1 MRLGCCAYSYRDL
14 FKTGELTLPDF
25 VATCAQLGLDGVEL
39 TAYYFP
45 STERSY
51 LNDIKRCCA
60 AHGLHV
66 SGTAVGSNFCFADER
81 KRREQ
86 IDAAKA
92 WIDHSVV
99 LGAPCLRVFGG
110 AVPERHTEDEAVAWA
125 VAAMRECA
133 EYGEERGV
141 LVALENHGG
150 ITATAAQVERLVR
163 EVNREWFG
171 VNLDFGNF
179 RDPATEFAAIA
190 PHAVTTHAK
199 VTHRDAQGHPQKVDY
214 RLARQVMERVGYRGY
229 LNIEY
234 EEPEDP
240 REGVPKFVE
249 ELKAVLRG

>member
-14 FKTGELTLPDF
+14 LTRGEMTLPQF
-25 VATCAQLGLDGVEL
+25 VEVCAKLGLDGVEL

-45 STERSY
+45 TTERSY

-60 AHGLHV
+60 AYGLHI
-66 SGTAVGSNFCFADER
+66 SGTAVGSNFCQPNEGKLR
-81 KRREQ
+81 GQ
-86 IDAAKA
+86 IDLTKA

-99 LGAPCLRVFGG
+99 LGAPCIRVFAGP
-110 AVPERHTEDEAVAWA
+110 APEGHTEDEAVAWA

-133 EYGEERGV
+133 EYGGERGV

-150 ITATAAQVERLVR
+150 ITATAEQVLRLVR
-163 EVNREWFG
+163 EVNHEWFG

-179 RDPATEFAAIA
+179 RDPSAEFPPVA

-199 VTHRDAQGHPQKVDY
+199 VTHYDVAGNPQKVDY
-214 RLARQVMERVGYRGY
+214 RFVREVMEAVGYRGY

-240 REGVPKFVE
+240 TTGVPAFVE
-249 ELKAVLRG
+249 ELRTILM